1 MLRLGE
7 EDSVCLTNTGTGEA
21 GKSTFIKQMRI
32 IHGQGYS
39 EGDRKKFTVLV
50 YRNIYTASQILV
62 DAMETLSIPY
72 ETEEAAQRV
81 ELLKDVQADSVVA
94 ISSEDQQT
102 IKGLW
107 ADGGVQKC
115 FQRRREF
122 QITDSAK

>member
-1 MLRLGE
+1 
-7 EDSVCLTNTGTGEA
+7 
-21 GKSTFIKQMRI
+21 MRI

-39 EGDRKKFTVLV
+39 EGDRKKFTILV

-81 ELLKDVQADSVVA
+81 ELLKDVQADNVVA

-102 IKGLW
+102 IKSLW